1 MIMNKET
8 IKVEG
13 MSCEHCVK
21 AVTKAVNALPGIGS
35 VEVDLK
41 SGTVSVEHDPSQST
55 LDKIK
60 FEIEEQGYDI
70 VS

>member
-1 MIMNKET
+1 MEQSI
-8 IKVEG
+8 IKVDG

-21 AVTKAVNALPGIGS
+21 AVTNAVNALPGINS
-35 VEVDLK
+35 VNVDL
-41 SGTVSVEHDPSQST
+41 SAGTVTVEHDPVQSP

>member
-1 MIMNKET
+1 MNNET

-21 AVTKAVNALPGIGS
+21 AVTNAVNALPGIGS

-41 SGTVSVEHDPSQST
+41 SGTVKVEHDPSQST

>member
-1 MIMNKET
+1 MEKSI
-8 IKVEG
+8 IKVDG

-21 AVTKAVNALPGIGS
+21 AVTNAVNALPGIES

-41 SGTVSVEHDPSQST
+41 AGTVTVEHDPAQSPA
-55 LDKIK
+55 DKIK